1 MEMNVN
7 LKIGHAAKMKQPGRI
22 KSYPGGNYCID
33 LRPEMFY

>member
-7 LKIGHAAKMKQPGRI
+7 LKIDRAVKMNQPCRI
-22 KSYPGGNYCID
+22 KSYPAGNYCID